1 MTSLILR
8 TPSSSFCRRAL
19 RVCSV
24 SYFDTPLP
32 LREMRGSLLSKEWES
47 VCLGCLEV
55 RDGDAKTSSVSDE
68 SEKLGLPV
76 SGVAILCQVNTRSM
90 TILNTVLE
98 RQTRRY
104 TVF

>member
-1 MTSLILR
+1 
-8 TPSSSFCRRAL
+8 
-19 RVCSV
+19 
-24 SYFDTPLP
+24 
-32 LREMRGSLLSKEWES
+32 MRGSLLSKEWES

-76 SGVAILCQVNTRSM
+76 SGVAILCQVNTRST